1 MKTTLTFLLTA
12 IMLLTPVLELRAD
25 DTPYDGREA
34 DTVLILTPIR
44 RKNPKMPATIYIEC
58 RYSADHITFVMPDNA
73 QYLEVTLSREE
84 TTVWQTTVT
93 RQNPTAVIPSLSGEY
108 DIIYRT
114 DGNQIFGGEITF

>member
-12 IMLLTPVLELRAD
+12 IMLLTPGLELRAD

-58 RYSADHITFVMPDNA
+58 RYSADHITFVMPDDA

-93 RQNPTAVIPSLSGEY
+93 RQNPTAVVSSLSGKY
-108 DIIYRT
+108 DIICRT